1 MQMFNSVDE
10 VMTIS
15 ELHLDEIDKGTLKYF
30 WLRLVS
36 DGFGN
41 PISIP
46 LIIAKGMKDGPVL
59 GLTAA
64 VHGNELN
71 GIPVIQRLF
80 TEIDVNE
87 LSGTIIGVPVVNVPA
102 FMRKKRRFN
111 DGVDLNHIM
120 PGKEDGNV
128 SQLYAFRFVNKLV
141 KRFDFLID
149 LHTASFGRVNSYYI
163 RADMEQEATK
173 ELALLQNAEIIVHN
187 PPSDGTLRGA
197 ADELGIP
204 AITLEVGNPSIFQKR
219 LIRSGI
225 EGIHNVLCHLK
236 MIDDEYELIE
246 NETVFCEKSYWLYT
260 DRGGLLSVNVELREK
275 VTKGQKVATIRNI
288 FGEQTKEYFAPEDG
302 IVIGKSVSP
311 VNQSGGRIL
320 HLGVISD

>member
-1 MQMFNSVDE
+1 MQMFTTNDQIPHITEFNISDIPVG
-10 VMTIS
+10 TIK
-15 ELHLDEIDKGTLKYF
+15 HF
-30 WLRLVS
+30 WLNIVS
-36 DGFGN
+36 DGFGS

-46 LIIAKGMKDGPVL
+46 LMVARGVEKGPVL

-80 TEIDVNE
+80 NEIDVKE
-87 LSGTIIGVPVVNVPA
+87 LRGTIIGVPVVNVPS
-102 FMRKKRRFN
+102 FMRKQRRFN

-120 PGKEDGNV
+120 PGKADGNL
-128 SQLYAFRFVNKLV
+128 SQIYAYRFIERLV
-141 KRFDFLID
+141 KHFDFLID
-149 LHTASFGRVNSYYI
+149 LHTASFGRINSYYV
-163 RADMEQEATK
+163 RADMGQEATK
-173 ELALLQNAEIIVHN
+173 ILAQLQNADIIVHN

-225 EGIHNVLCHLK
+225 EGIHNALCHLK
-236 MIDDEYELIE
+236 MIDDEIELSE
-246 NETVFCEKSYWLYT
+246 KETVLCKKSYWIYT
-260 DRGGLLSVNVELREK
+260 DRGGLLTIHVELRDIVK
-275 VTKGQKVATIRNI
+275 KGQKIATIRNI
-288 FGEQTKEYFAPEDG
+288 FGAQLNEFFAPEDG
-302 IVIGKSVSP
+302 IVIGKSISP

-320 HLGVISD
+320 HLGIL